1 MIVEARLP
9 LLCVFQNEKTGF
21 GQCACLVSRHPK
33 TSLCNPKL
41 NEETEQRN
49 REVNTMTLKHKDGTL
64 RNATNKEERVCN
76 ASQYFPI
83 QSKALF
89 ERLEIN
95 RTIR

>member
-49 REVNTMTLKHKDGTL
+49 REMNTMTLKHKDGTL
-64 RNATNKEERVCN
+64 RSTTNFGIHPCN
-76 ASQYFPI
+76 TSQHLPI
-83 QSKALF
+83 QAKALK